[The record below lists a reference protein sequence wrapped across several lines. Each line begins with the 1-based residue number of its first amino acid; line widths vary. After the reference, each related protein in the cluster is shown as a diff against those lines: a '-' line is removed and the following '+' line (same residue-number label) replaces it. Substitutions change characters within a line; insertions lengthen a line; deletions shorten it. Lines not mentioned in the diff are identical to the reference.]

1 MTTKEIFLLVQ
12 EELYAQNV
20 DTEIKEDE
28 IVWTDHYGAENSV
41 SAWQTAVSDNGWAA
55 WWILNDVGN
64 DMVKI
69 WLCKD
74 TVITW
79 HPPLNTIGHPAF
91 GVRLQFFENF
101 LIVRYHDKHRER
113 FFIFNIHTLNKTEI
127 FFMPSKFKSY
137 GNELI
142 VGKSFNNQ
150 LLKITTYPDRME
162 KEEVDEEYMK
172 IRNIK
177 FD

>member
-1 MTTKEIFLLVQ
+1 MTTKEIFLFVQ
-12 EELYAQNV
+12 DELYAQNV

-41 SAWQTAVSDNGWAA
+41 SAWQTAVSDNGWVA

-69 WLCKD
+69 RLSKD
-74 TVITW
+74 IIVTW
-79 HPPLNTIGHPAF
+79 HPPLNTIAHPTF
-91 GVRLQFFENF
+91 GVQLQFFENF

-113 FFIFNIHTLNKTEI
+113 ILIFNIHTLNKTEI
-127 FFMPSKFKSY
+127 FVIPSKFKSY

-142 VGKSFNNQ
+142 VGNSFNNQ
-150 LLKITTYPDRME
+150 LLKVTTYPDRME